1 MDGFGSISAFPSRQ
15 ILAVTGVQAKGLDRL
30 VNDPGAALRQL
41 GEQSLTQRADDA
53 NVSQRPAPI
62 PTASDRSLT
71 GTVVRSAIEATRE
84 GGENPTAAQK
94 PDQTPAPEAVATQ
107 AKAANAEAGAKTAEG
122 LEKAR
127 VNFADQTKAA
137 SEEVAVAHDEERG
150 FGELSKEE
158 EAAVQ
163 ELRAR
168 DREVRAHE
176 QAHKNTAG
184 RHGGAISFSFQKGP
198 DGQQYAI
205 GGAVPIDMSPE
216 ASPEATIAKMRI
228 VAAAALAPADPSG
241 PDRAIAQ
248 AAQAQIIQAT
258 SDARAERQAE
268 TEALREEARSEEE
281 GGSASAFGVAETE
294 SGAENAAGIFAASDP
309 DNPYTALGAVDGGAF
324 SPRDDEGFVA
334 AA

>member
-15 ILAVTGVQAKGLDRL
+15 ILAVTGMQAKGLDRL

-53 NVSQRPAPI
+53 NLTQRPAPI
-62 PTASDRSLT
+62 PTASDRSLS
-71 GTVVRSAIEATRE
+71 GAVVRSAIDAARE
-84 GGENPTAAQK
+84 GADKSAATQK
-94 PDQTPAPEAVATQ
+94 PELATAEEGAARQ
-107 AKAANAEAGAKTAEG
+107 ANVTNTEAANG

-127 VNFADQTKAA
+127 ADVAA
-137 SEEVAVAHDEERG
+137 PATHAAAEAEAGDKEERG
-150 FGELSKEE
+150 PTGLTPEE
-158 EAAVQ
+158 EDVA
-163 ELRAR
+163 RDMRGR

-176 QAHKNTAG
+176 QAHKNTGG
-184 RHGGAISFSFQKGP
+184 RHAGAISLSYQKGP
-198 DGQQYAI
+198 DGQQYAVA
-205 GGAVPIDMSPE
+205 GSVPIDMSSE

-258 SDARAERQAE
+258 ADASAERQAE
-268 TEALREEARSEEE
+268 AEALREDARADEE
-281 GGSASAFGVAETE
+281 GGEQSNAD
-294 SGAENAAGIFAASDP
+294 AAGVFAASDP
-309 DNPYTALGAVDGGAF
+309 DNPYNALGAVNGGEF
-324 SPRDDEGFVA
+324 GGRDDEGFVA

>member
-15 ILAVTGVQAKGLDRL
+15 ILAVTGMQAKGLDRL

-41 GEQSLTQRADDA
+41 GEQSLTQRAGDA
-53 NVSQRPAPI
+53 NISQRPAPI
-62 PTASDRSLT
+62 PTASDRSLS
-71 GTVVRSAIEATRE
+71 GAVVRSAIEAARE
-84 GGENPTAAQK
+84 GADKPATAQK
-94 PDQTPAPEAVATQ
+94 SEQTAAPEANARQVS
-107 AKAANAEAGAKTAEG
+107 AANTEAGAEAAEG

-137 SEEVAVAHDEERG
+137 SEEVAVGHDEEHG
-150 FGELSKEE
+150 PTGLTPEE
-158 EAAVQ
+158 EKAVQ
-163 ELRAR
+163 ELKAR

-258 SDARAERQAE
+258 ADARAERQAE
-268 TEALREEARSEEE
+268 AEVLREDTRVDEE
-281 GGSASAFGVAETE
+281 E
-294 SGAENAAGIFAASDP
+294 SGAGAFSVVEVEPGAENTAGVFAVSDP
-309 DNPYTALGAVDGGAF
+309 DNPYTALSAI
-324 SPRDDEGFVA
+324 
-334 AA
+334 